1 MAGSPHDAAVEAGKP
16 SAEPTRRVVRI
27 ARLAYLVLAVLALG
41 WLVFTRRGDIGRLVQ
56 GARPALVA
64 AALGFST
71 LQLLL
76 NAAFW
81 GLGLR
86 ALGQPVAYGAVLSS
100 SCRSLLA
107 RYLPGSV
114 WYAVGRSALL
124 AREGVPKRALGVV
137 AVLESGLS
145 IVVGFALGV
154 GLLLGTGRIPGGAG
168 WVTAWCVVLVA
179 ACSPPAVNAGLR
191 LVARRRGG
199 EALRVSWGAF
209 CALLA
214 CQALFWVVAA
224 ACFAAYVHAFPALDL
239 RPVVE
244 VAGSFMVA
252 WVIGFLAIFAPQGL
266 GVFEATVT
274 GLITDRALASAA
286 VVVAG
291 FRVVSLVR
299 DIIALAIAE
308 IHQARITRRSRPGVR

>member
-1 MAGSPHDAAVEAGKP
+1 M
-16 SAEPTRRVVRI
+16 
-27 ARLAYLVLAVLALG
+27 AYLVLAALALG
-41 WLVFTRRGDIGRLVQ
+41 WLVFTRRDDLGQLVR
-56 GARPALVA
+56 GARPALVV
-64 AALGFST
+64 AALGLSA
-71 LQLLL
+71 LQLLI
-76 NAAFW
+76 NAGFW
-81 GLGLR
+81 ALALR
-86 ALGQPVAYGAVLSS
+86 ALDQPTPYATVLSS

-124 AREGVPKRALGVV
+124 ARQGVPKRALGVV

-154 GLLLGTGRIPGGAG
+154 GLLLGTGRIPGGTG
-168 WVTAWCVVLVA
+168 WVTAWCVVLAA
-179 ACSPPAVNAGLR
+179 ACSPPAANAALR

-199 EALRVSWGAF
+199 EALRISWGAF
-209 CALLA
+209 CGLLG
-214 CQALFWVVAA
+214 CQALFWASAA
-224 ACFAAYVHAFPALDL
+224 ACFVAYVHAFPALDL

-252 WVIGFLAIFAPQGL
+252 WVIGFLAVFAPQGL

-274 GLITDRALASAA
+274 GLITDRALTTAA

-299 DIIALAIAE
+299 DVIALAVAE
-308 IHQARITRRSRPGVR
+308 ALAARRR